1 VERQRTD
8 FKTYV
13 LLLLVDVADL
23 EPDVLLSERARWVI
37 HNVLEALQS
46 EKS

>member
-1 VERQRTD
+1 VAKQKAD

-13 LLLLVDVADL
+13 LLLLMDVADL
-23 EPDVLLSERARWVI
+23 EPDVLLGERARRVI

-46 EKS
+46 ENS

>member
-1 VERQRTD
+1 MKQKAD
-8 FKTYV
+8 LQTYV
-13 LLLLVDVADL
+13 LLLLVNVADL